1 MDNKDFQRL
10 LEKISKENCR
20 KSFDRIFN
28 YFYPKLVDYAYL
40 YLESR
45 QAAEEVASD
54 ALLKLFIR
62 KNQWSY
68 LEKPEAYLY
77 KAVKNQSISYLRK
90 TKKDSQ
96 LTNLDEQ
103 LHLNIESYSVPSP
116 DRMII
121 EEEFQTALVN
131 IIEQMPPR
139 RKMIFKLVKQEGK
152 SYKEVAELLNISVKT
167 VEVHMG
173 LAISHIRMSIEK
185 YEKQDSFNYLRVVKS
200 LLVLV
205 SLMLPNFSA

>member
-10 LEKISKENCR
+10 LKKTSKENCR
-20 KSFDRIFN
+20 KSFDSIFT

-45 QAAEEVASD
+45 EAAEEVASD
-54 ALLKLFIR
+54 ALLKLFVRIH
-62 KNQWSY
+62 QWSH

-77 KAVKNQSISYLRK
+77 KSVKNSSISYLRK

-96 LTNLDEQ
+96 LTNIDEQ
-103 LHLNIESYSVPSP
+103 FHLNMESYSVPSP
-116 DRMII
+116 DRKIM
-121 EEEFQTALVN
+121 EEEFHSALIN

-139 RKMIFKLVKQEGK
+139 RKMIYKLVKQEGK
-152 SYKEVAELLNISVKT
+152 SYKEVAELLNISIKT

-173 LAISHIRMSIEK
+173 LAISQIRVSIEK

-200 LLVLV
+200 LLVLF
-205 SLMLPNFSA
+205 SL